1 MRSYLNLSSLA
12 PFKVIVKQHA
22 LFRSLLLSC
31 SLTTEAIISLLILL
45 MIIAVVVFCVVF
57 WPRMRIV
64 RIQKQTFP
72 DLCQQTCPELKWP
85 AGLKFSRSPSSNYL
99 AGFLAKNA

>member
-45 MIIAVVVFCVVF
+45 MIIAVVVF

-72 DLCQQTCPELKWP
+72 DLCQQTCPELKWR
-85 AGLKFSRSPSSNYL
+85 AGLKFIRSPSSNYL

>member
-45 MIIAVVVFCVVF
+45 MIIAVVVF